1 MTNIPMPL
9 LNGTLTRSLLATAIL
24 FTVSNIAMATSEGPG
39 VSHALAI
46 TRAARLS
53 NLRYQLSFTLKEHE
67 SAVAGTETLSFESK
81 SAGDLPI
88 DYRDGVL
95 QSATLNGHAIPT
107 QLENGHLNLP
117 VIAGQNGFAKK
128 IKQHRIEGFEAIL
141 IAQIIPEQNVLLEK

>member
-1 MTNIPMPL
+1 MTNIPMPIL
-9 LNGTLTRSLLATAIL
+9 SGTLTRSLLATAIL
-24 FTVSNIAMATSEGPG
+24 LVVSNTAMAAPEEPG

-46 TRAARLS
+46 ARAARLS

-95 QSATLNGHAIPT
+95 QSATLNGHAIPHSWRT
-107 QLENGHLNLP
+107 ATSIFP
-117 VIAGQNGFAKK
+117 
-128 IKQHRIEGFEAIL
+128 
-141 IAQIIPEQNVLLEK
+141 